1 MKILLKAL
9 SWLGLAL
16 TIGPAFLFLADT
28 MTLETVKITMV
39 IGVVLWLFTAP
50 ILQKQNQNPLVH
62 PENQDNI

>member
-1 MKILLKAL
+1 MQILLKTL

-16 TIGPAFLFLADT
+16 TIGPAFLYLANA
-28 MTLETVKITMV
+28 MTLEAVKLTMV
-39 IGVVLWLFTAP
+39 IGGALWLFTAP